1 MAVESKGLQRSRT
14 QLSNQTTT
22 PGAQSRTLLCL
33 LSHISPRGTEIKT
46 PKCWKYAS
54 VGRVC
59 VSCSVIY
66 DSATPGTVAC
76 QAPLSMG
83 FSRQEYWSELPFPT
97 PGDFPDPG
105 IKPRSPALQ
114 ADSSPSELTS
124 GKSNEL
130 FVEKPESSPDSSC
143 SIAVSA
149 GQVSFPSLKP
159 EGRDALCA

>member
-1 MAVESKGLQRSRT
+1 
-14 QLSNQTTT
+14 
-22 PGAQSRTLLCL
+22 
-33 LSHISPRGTEIKT
+33 
-46 PKCWKYAS
+46 
-54 VGRVC
+54 
-59 VSCSVIY
+59 
-66 DSATPGTVAC
+66 
-76 QAPLSMG
+76 MG

-130 FVEKPESSPDSSC
+130 IVEKPESSPDSSC